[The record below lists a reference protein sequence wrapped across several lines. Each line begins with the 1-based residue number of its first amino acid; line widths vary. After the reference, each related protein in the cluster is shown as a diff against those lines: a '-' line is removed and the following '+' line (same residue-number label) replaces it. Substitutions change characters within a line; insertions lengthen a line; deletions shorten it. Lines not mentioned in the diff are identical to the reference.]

1 MSPSIADAR
10 RAAILDA
17 ALQLIEMGGAE
28 AVSMA
33 DLAQQSGLSRPAI
46 YQYFS
51 SREHILGELL
61 INDMADLSNEIDRLI
76 GGVDEPNEQIRVW
89 IHYSLTHVSSAQHRL
104 VREISVDQLPK
115 DMRGELIA
123 MHGYFMMS
131 LVSPLRELGVPE
143 PTSLVHLIFGAVNA
157 AAKRIDAGASFIA
170 EAAVLE
176 TFVVAGIEA
185 ARSEED

>member
-1 MSPSIADAR
+1 
-10 RAAILDA
+10 
-17 ALQLIEMGGAE
+17 
-28 AVSMA
+28 
-33 DLAQQSGLSRPAI
+33 
-46 YQYFS
+46 
-51 SREHILGELL
+51 
-61 INDMADLSNEIDRLI
+61 
-76 GGVDEPNEQIRVW
+76 
-89 IHYSLTHVSSAQHRL
+89 
-104 VREISVDQLPK
+104 
-115 DMRGELIA
+115 MRGELIA